1 MKNFIKAVS
10 IAMLSLMLFVGCA
23 KLEPGFAVVV
33 VPNFGGYR
41 EVTVADVQVGAVTW
55 SPWDS
60 GYQYPIRQ
68 QRFDYSTDT
77 NKGQS
82 GDTAIQFNAI
92 DGTSVTANVAFSAR
106 VVDLN
111 AIPKL
116 WKRFGRIDF
125 EEIVYGQLQDRME
138 EAFKRAVNEG
148 KYRPLEILGARLLE
162 FQDKVEDK
170 FTTDMKQFDIVVT
183 DLTIIGKPIV
193 PPEVTAA
200 ITAAATANQ
209 NVITKTAEQKTLTAV
224 AGGEANRERLKAETE
239 AAIKVSQAKADAEAI
254 RLRNSS
260 LTDKSL
266 ELEKL
271 RIKSEEVKVQGELV
285 KKWDGK
291 LPQTV
296 TGNSSIISLPSVAK

>member
-1 MKNFIKAVS
+1 MKKVMFAAV
-10 IAMLSLMLFVGCA
+10 LSLFFVSCA
-23 KLEPGFAVVV
+23 RLEPGFAVVV

-60 GYQYPIRQ
+60 GYLYPIRQ
-68 QRFDYSTDT
+68 QRFDYSADSS
-77 NKGQS
+77 KGQE

-106 VVDLN
+106 VKDLD

-125 EEIVYGQLQDRME
+125 EDIVYGQLQDRME
-138 EAFKRAVNEG
+138 EAFKRTVNIG
-148 KYRPLEILGARLLE
+148 KFRPLEILGSRLLE
-162 FQDKVEDK
+162 FQNQIEKTFTEDMA
-170 FTTDMKQFDIVVT
+170 TYGIVIT
-183 DLTIIGKPIV
+183 DLTLIGKPIV
-193 PPEVTAA
+193 PDTVTKA

-209 NVITKTAEQKTLTAV
+209 DLVTKTAEQKALTAT
-224 AGGEANRERLKAETE
+224 AEGEAARERIKAETE
-239 AAIKVSQAKADAEAI
+239 AAIRVSQAKADAEAN

-260 LTDKSL
+260 LTDKAL

-271 RIKSEEVKVQGELV
+271 RVQSELI

-296 TGNSSIISLPSVAK
+296 TGNGTIISLPTQSSSPKP